1 MSVVHIGALRHR
13 IVLEAATR
21 VTDGGGGA
29 VVTWLPVADLWASI
43 TPTTGTEVVVAE
55 QIAGRVSHEIVVRYR
70 ADIVPAMRFRLGSR
84 IFEII
89 AALDITERRRLLRCL
104 CREELL

>member
-1 MSVVHIGALRHR
+1 MRDLHTGALRHR
-13 IVLEAATR
+13 LVLEAATR

-29 VVTWLPVADLWASI
+29 FVTWLPVAELWASV
-43 TPTTGTEVVVAE
+43 TPTNGAETVVAD
-55 QIAGRVSHEIVVRYR
+55 QIAGRVSHEIVIRYR
-70 ADIVPAMRFRLGSR
+70 DDIIPAMRFRLGAR

-89 AALDITERRRLLRCL
+89 AALDVGERRRFSRCL